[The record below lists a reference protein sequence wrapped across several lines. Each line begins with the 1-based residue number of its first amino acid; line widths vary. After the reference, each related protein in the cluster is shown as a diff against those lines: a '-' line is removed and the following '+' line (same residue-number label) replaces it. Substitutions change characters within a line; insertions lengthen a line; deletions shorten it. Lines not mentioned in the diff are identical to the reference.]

1 MIFLKDAIQRNE
13 KNMGVL
19 DRFEKE
25 NNISLIA
32 KNKMRN
38 QKQEILKHYAE
49 VTQNEGDLYFVT
61 KKK

>member
-1 MIFLKDAIQRNE
+1 
-13 KNMGVL
+13 MGVL